1 MTFWGPKDS
10 NLADQ
15 LKKGDYIRLR
25 NFRANYFQKATGLT
39 FVSDF
44 TLLHQLDEASVD
56 DSIKLALNEDWEARK
71 DAKKLFVVGK
81 VVDIEQINTFK
92 VRSQEEEEEEECIF
106 CLSEMYG
113 SIGRKHCF
121 LQETLSN
128 DTDKMWESSVQG
140 CCPWDAI
147 TCGGLQFEA
156 SGL

>member
-15 LKKGDYIRLR
+15 LKKGGWLSVR
-25 NFRANYFQKATGLT
+25 NFRANYFQNGTGLT
-39 FVSDF
+39 FVSNF
-44 TLLHQLDEASVD
+44 TLLHQLDEASVP
-56 DSIKLALNEDWEARK
+56 DSIKLTLNEDWEARK

-92 VRSQEEEEEEECIF
+92 VRSQEYEEEEEECIF
-106 CLSEMYG
+106 SLSEMYG

-128 DTDKMWESSVQG
+128 DTDKM
-140 CCPWDAI
+140 
-147 TCGGLQFEA
+147 
-156 SGL
+156 